1 MLLRRPQD
9 PAGGSRRPQ
18 RGWTAP
24 LGGCCS
30 HHQVA
35 RSEAALGRFWSVS
48 EPAPKTC
55 VVCGRIMQWRK
66 KWERSWDEVRYC
78 STACRRRGVQSV
90 DHELESAIVELLS
103 GRPRGTSI
111 CPNDAARVVG
121 GAEWEQFAEPARA
134 AARRLTAAG
143 RTEITQAGRVV
154 DPSTAKGPIRIR
166 LT

>member
-1 MLLRRPQD
+1 MR
-9 PAGGSRRPQ
+9 
-18 RGWTAP
+18 
-24 LGGCCS
+24 
-30 HHQVA
+30 HA
-35 RSEAALGRFWSVS
+35 RSRNLRPVADWLVALGSFSAMPT
-48 EPAPKTC
+48 PAPKTC
-55 VVCGRIMQWRK
+55 VVCGRTMQWRK

-121 GAEWEQFAEPARA
+121 GAEWEQLAEPARA

-154 DPSTAKGPIRIR
+154 DPSTAKGDIRIR
-166 LT
+166 LS